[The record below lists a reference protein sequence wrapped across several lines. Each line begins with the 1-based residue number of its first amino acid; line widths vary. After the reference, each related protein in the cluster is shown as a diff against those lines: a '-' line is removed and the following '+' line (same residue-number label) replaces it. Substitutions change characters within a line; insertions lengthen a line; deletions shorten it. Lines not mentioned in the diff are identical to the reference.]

1 MTMSGGR
8 HWQRGFTL
16 VELLIAVGIMALIGT
31 AGSLLLNSSLNNQA
45 VIEQRQ
51 QNLERLALALT
62 IFRHDVEQLT
72 PRIPRDAQGDV
83 LPANIIAAQVGE
95 DSELEF
101 VHAGRRVLPGRGLG
115 SKLERV
121 RYVKEDEE
129 LIRYSAGVADP
140 ASNTHWQRQVLLTE
154 VSQFVVELYDG
165 ERWSTFW
172 PPSTQIN
179 ATQPKALR
187 MLTGAGIWQ
196 DIKLNVLLPEA
207 IQ

>member
-1 MTMSGGR
+1 MMNAELKRAS
-8 HWQRGFTL
+8 RGFTL

-31 AGSLLLNSSLNNQA
+31 AGSLLLNSSLNNQV

-62 IFRHDVEQLT
+62 IFRRDLEQLT
-72 PRIPRDAQGDV
+72 SRIPRDSQGDA
-83 LPANIIAAQVGE
+83 LSANIVVEQVGA

-101 VHAGRRVLPGRGLG
+101 VHAGRRVIPGRGLG
-115 SKLERV
+115 SQLERV
-121 RYVKEDEE
+121 RYVKEEKD

-140 ASNTHWQRQVLLTE
+140 ASNTHWQRQVLLSD
-154 VSQFVVELYDG
+154 VGQFEVELYDG

-179 ATQPKALR
+179 ASQPEALR
-187 MLTGAGIWQ
+187 LTTEVGVWQ
-196 DIKLNVLLPEA
+196 DIRLNVLLPEA
-207 IQ
+207 RQ